1 VLKPNKKYHLLAYKD
16 GKIIV
21 DKPIDTL

>member
-1 VLKPNKKYHLLAYKD
+1 MD

-21 DKPIDTL
+21 DCK